1 MTLYSAP
8 DQALLHAAVEQV
20 WGSMLFEAADPW
32 PADLPADF
40 ETGLQ
45 AHIEIRG
52 GWNGLLLLTCNS
64 DVATQIAGALLGLGP
79 DETVDELDVHDAV
92 GEVLNVVGGS
102 VKGAIAGAM
111 TLGLPGVR
119 PSASPPSSEESLVV
133 SWRGSPVH
141 VQIIPDAD
149 RPEGL

>member
-1 MTLYSAP
+1 MTINSAP
-8 DQALLHAAVEQV
+8 DQALVHAALEQV

-32 PADLPADF
+32 PADVPAEF

-52 GWNGLLLLTCNS
+52 GWHGRLRLTCDS
-64 DVATQIAGALLGLGP
+64 AGAAQIAAARLGMGP
-79 DETVDELDVHDAV
+79 DEPGDEPDVHDAV

-102 VKGAIAGAM
+102 VKGAIGGSM

-119 PSASPPSSEESLVV
+119 ASASPPSSEESLVV
-133 SWRGSPVH
+133 SWRGAPVY
-141 VQIIPDAD
+141 VQIVPDALA
-149 RPEGL
+149 G